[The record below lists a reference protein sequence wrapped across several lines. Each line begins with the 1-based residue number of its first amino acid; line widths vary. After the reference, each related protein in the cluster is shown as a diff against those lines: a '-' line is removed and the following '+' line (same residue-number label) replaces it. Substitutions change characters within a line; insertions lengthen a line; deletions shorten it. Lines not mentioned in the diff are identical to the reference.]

1 MLTTADS
8 PASSPMGI
16 SAGTNPG
23 RRIPLSDMVTIT

>member
-16 SAGTNPG
+16 SAGTKPG
-23 RRIPLSDMVTIT
+23 SRIPLNDIVAIT